1 MKTLGIINVTDSF
14 SRCVEILELGFVVYC
29 CAKSQC
35 EPWRLYEHIYP
46 ECFEFGFKHFNARR
60 MRVPLCCYL
69 LAREKKHCKTGLFI
83 GTLCG
88 SLILFP
94 HPPPSHECFLKSGW
108 MGWTAVGLGGMDSGG
123 LDGMESSGVGW
134 DGEQW
139 GWMGWTVMGWMGQV
153 VVSILRA
160 MQGDDNCE
168 DCFLIDA
175 YIEGIS
181 PLMLSMAVGWLGVCL
196 ALSVEQ
202 IKPL

>member
-1 MKTLGIINVTDSF
+1 
-14 SRCVEILELGFVVYC
+14 
-29 CAKSQC
+29 
-35 EPWRLYEHIYP
+35 
-46 ECFEFGFKHFNARR
+46 
-60 MRVPLCCYL
+60 
-69 LAREKKHCKTGLFI
+69 
-83 GTLCG
+83 
-88 SLILFP
+88 
-94 HPPPSHECFLKSGW
+94 
-108 MGWTAVGLGGMDSGG
+108 MD
-123 LDGMESSGVGW
+123 SSGVGW

-196 ALSVEQ
+196 ALAVEQ